1 MLSVLLSFLEL
12 TLRGARR
19 EHSAD
24 GFSLLSRSRSG
35 LLYKWGSGHPG
46 RLLFGVVNM
55 DRSEVV
61 RMGSFHLY
69 PLSILFF
76 RIKILIHGLN
86 LECEEVVLKVCRLCA
101 RSNIYNR
108 QSELSLE
115 NNVLKAILIVA
126 GIKRGIYQRV
136 CHNGKISC
144 RTVGED
150 KKVGAQLDQHRVA
163 TVCRIVITSIQNPD
177 RTLAG
182 DRKSKI
188 GIVVCGGDNELNKH
202 HGSDRP

>member
-1 MLSVLLSFLEL
+1 VHSVLLAFLEL
-12 TLRGARR
+12 ALFGARR

-24 GFSLLSRSRSG
+24 GLHGGSGSRLG
-35 LLYKWGSGHPG
+35 LLYHRSSGHPG
-46 RLLFGVVNM
+46 RLLFGVINM
-55 DRSEVV
+55 GRSEVV

-76 RIKILIHGLN
+76 RIKILVHRLN
-86 LECEEVVLKVCRLCA
+86 LEREEVVLEVCGLCA

-108 QSELSLE
+108 QSELSLK
-115 NNVLKAILIVA
+115 NNVLKAIFIVA

-136 CHNGKISC
+136 CHNGKKSC

-150 KKVGAQLDQHRVA
+150 KKVGPQLDQYRGA